1 LLREEIFGVCGRMS
15 ERIEGRKGDQ
25 RFLCSLSCIEQCLWA
40 LSEFYADGDCG
51 RLFIPYSST
60 ICDNDKIRPLPTSG
74 GHRK

>member
-1 LLREEIFGVCGRMS
+1 LREEIFGVCGRMS
-15 ERIEGRKGDQ
+15 ERIEGRKGD
-25 RFLCSLSCIEQCLWA
+25 QCLWA